1 MKKIYIALFA
11 VFLALVALMVI
22 YRINNPPD
30 NAPTADYTRVKAE
43 LLLHNYRQDEAQTGD
58 GQSLPDH
65 SKIYG
70 VMIEQTVEKA
80 DGGSAAGFVFFDCFG
95 VCTAM
100 NSDNSGYARFSD
112 EAFAELS
119 ESVFAE
125 ANGIYDDTFSR
136 AKKSNYD
143 VPHTGDVRVYVRAGD
158 GVFYKTFKAEETP
171 QKLAAAYGI
180 AREAAAQTEDQ
191 SE

>member
-1 MKKIYIALFA
+1 MKKIYIALAA
-11 VFLALVALMVI
+11 VFAALVALMII

-58 GQSLPDH
+58 GQTPPDH

-70 VMIEQTVEKA
+70 VMIEQTFDKA
-80 DGGSAAGFVFFDCFG
+80 DGGAVAGFAFFDCFG
-95 VCTAM
+95 VCTGM

-112 EAFAELS
+112 EAFSELAG
-119 ESVFAE
+119 SVFAE
-125 ANGIYDDTFSR
+125 AGGVYDDTFSR

-143 VPHTGDVRVYVRAGD
+143 VPHTGDVKIYVRAGD
-158 GVFYKTFKAEETP
+158 GVFYKTFKAEEAP
-171 QKLAAAYGI
+171 QALVAALGAVRG
-180 AREAAAQTEDQ
+180 AAEQTEEL